1 MGGTID
7 KVSTYLL
14 QPEGSQE
21 ETNESDPR
29 LEARSPADQRRT
41 NSRRHMDLRWSPWP
55 YVAQK
60 RGAQAPS
67 PNMGTADRKSK

>member
-1 MGGTID
+1 MGGTVD

-29 LEARSPADQRRT
+29 LEARSPPT
-41 NSRRHMDLRWSPWP
+41 
-55 YVAQK
+55 
-60 RGAQAPS
+60 RGVPTLGA
-67 PNMGTADRKSK
+67 TWI